1 MAVGEAS
8 SVLCPVDPAPTAFF
22 PPFCTLQIN
31 CVTFPHP
38 DTMPEQ
44 QLLKP
49 TEWSYC
55 DYFWVGAASGS
66 LHCDPNRNIQPEG
79 QRQEGPF
86 SVKPQD
92 MVLSLASQTGLS
104 FSRSF
109 QQSQGSCVVSSHS
122 DMECKETGQPF
133 PSLLDGGRRL
143 ELFLV
148 KKSEL

>member
-22 PPFCTLQIN
+22 SPFCTLQIN

-66 LHCDPNRNIQPEG
+66 LHCDPQ
-79 QRQEGPF
+79 QEHTSRRAKAGRAF
-86 SVKPQD
+86 
-92 MVLSLASQTGLS
+92 LSEASRCGAES
-104 FSRSF
+104 
-109 QQSQGSCVVSSHS
+109 GIS
-122 DMECKETGQPF
+122 DRTF
-133 PSLLDGGRRL
+133 
-143 ELFLV
+143 LF
-148 KKSEL
+148 